1 MNYEELNSM
10 LSELDGIPFP
20 EVKYVVKNPM
30 YANLLYN
37 DLSGELGELSAVTQY
52 IYEHMD
58 IANFPE
64 ISDII
69 VKIAIQEMKHLNLVG
84 ELIKRLGKNPYF
96 IDSKGMNWN
105 SKYLKYNFDDIVET
119 MRHNIETE
127 KVAIDRI

>member
-64 ISDII
+64 ISDIM

>member
-30 YANLLYN
+30 HANLLYN

-64 ISDII
+64 ISDIM

>member
-37 DLSGELGELSAVTQY
+37 DLSGELGELSPVTQY

-64 ISDII
+64 ISDIM

>member
-64 ISDII
+64 ISDIM
-69 VKIAIQEMKHLNLVG
+69 VKIAIQEMKHLDLVG

>member
-1 MNYEELNSM
+1 MDYEELNSM

-64 ISDII
+64 ISDIM

>member
-10 LSELDGIPFP
+10 LSELDEIPFP

-64 ISDII
+64 ISDIM